1 MLPVET
7 FPFEEIG
14 VYFEETAQLEEEEV
28 VLIEGSVHFEEF
40 VSLE

>member
-14 VYFEETAQLEEEEV
+14 VYFEETAQLEEEV